1 MRTER
6 EMTALILGVA
16 EQDSRVR
23 AVFMNG
29 SRANPNAPRDIFQDY
44 DIVYVVEETASF
56 RAQPGWVDV
65 FGERLV
71 MQTPDEMDHA
81 AGQPTDLARCYG
93 YLMQFADGNRI
104 DLRLMTL
111 SRALEE
117 CQSDSQTIVL
127 LDKDGILPPLPLPSD
142 TAYHIRRP
150 DQTAFA
156 GCCNEFRW
164 TLPYVAKGLWRGRVT
179 YALDTLNACV
189 RPQLLHMLSW
199 LAGTR
204 TGFAVSAGKSGAD
217 LPAYL
222 PAGCWERY
230 LSTYAD
236 AEPGHVWAAVFA
248 AATLFLDAR
257 IRLPRRWLSR
267 STKRRPKEA
276 CVICTGCVSCPRML
290 QKFFE
295 QLFPPTASVFIPFRK
310 GAALKMNRSSKTVQ
324 WTKGS
329 LM

>member
-16 EQDSRVR
+16 ERDARVR

-111 SRALEE
+111 PRALEE

-156 GCCNEFRW
+156 GCCNEFWW

-222 PAGCWERY
+222 PAGCWERTFPPMRTQNPAMCGPRY
-230 LSTYAD
+230 LQRPPCFWTR
-236 AEPGHVWAAVFA
+236 
-248 AATLFLDAR
+248 R

-276 CVICTGCVSCPRML
+276 CVICTECVSCPRML

-324 WTKGS
+324 
-329 LM
+329 

>member
-16 EQDSRVR
+16 ERDARVR

-111 SRALEE
+111 PRALEE
-117 CQSDSQTIVL
+117 CQSDSQTIVR
-127 LDKDGILPPLPLPSD
+127 LDK
-142 TAYHIRRP
+142 AFCRP
-150 DQTAFA
+150 CRCPRT
-156 GCCNEFRW
+156 
-164 TLPYVAKGLWRGRVT
+164 
-179 YALDTLNACV
+179 
-189 RPQLLHMLSW
+189 RP
-199 LAGTR
+199 T
-204 TGFAVSAGKSGAD
+204 TSAGRTRLRS
-217 LPAYL
+217 
-222 PAGCWERY
+222 R
-230 LSTYAD
+230 
-236 AEPGHVWAAVFA
+236 A
-248 AATLFLDAR
+248 AATSSGGHFPMW
-257 IRLPRRWLSR
+257 PR
-267 STKRRPKEA
+267 A
-276 CVICTGCVSCPRML
+276 C
-290 QKFFE
+290 
-295 QLFPPTASVFIPFRK
+295 
-310 GAALKMNRSSKTVQ
+310 GAAA
-324 WTKGS
+324 S
-329 LM
+329 LMRWTP

>member
-16 EQDSRVR
+16 ERDARVR

-111 SRALEE
+111 PRALEE

-142 TAYHIRRP
+142 TAY
-150 DQTAFA
+150 T
-156 GCCNEFRW
+156 
-164 TLPYVAKGLWRGRVT
+164 
-179 YALDTLNACV
+179 
-189 RPQLLHMLSW
+189 
-199 LAGTR
+199 
-204 TGFAVSAGKSGAD
+204 SAGRTRLRS
-217 LPAYL
+217 
-222 PAGCWERY
+222 R
-230 LSTYAD
+230 
-236 AEPGHVWAAVFA
+236 A
-248 AATLFLDAR
+248 AATSSGGHFPMW
-257 IRLPRRWLSR
+257 PR
-267 STKRRPKEA
+267 A
-276 CVICTGCVSCPRML
+276 C
-290 QKFFE
+290 
-295 QLFPPTASVFIPFRK
+295 
-310 GAALKMNRSSKTVQ
+310 GAAA
-324 WTKGS
+324 S
-329 LM
+329 LMRWTP

>member
-1 MRTER
+1 MRAY
-6 EMTALILGVA
+6 ALF
-16 EQDSRVR
+16 
-23 AVFMNG
+23 FMNG
-29 SRANPNAPRDIFQDY
+29 SRANPELRPGIFFQDY

-111 SRALEE
+111 PRALEE

-156 GCCNEFRW
+156 GCCNEFWW
-164 TLPYVAKGLWRGRVT
+164 TLPYVAKGPV
-179 YALDTLNACV
+179 A
-189 RPQLLHMLSW
+189 RPRHLCAGHPECLRPAPASAHAV
-199 LAGTR
+199 LAGRHAHGLCRQRRQNAVR
-204 TGFAVSAGKSGAD
+204 TCPLTCPPAVGSVTFPPMRTQN
-217 LPAYL
+217 PAMCG
-222 PAGCWERY
+222 PRY
-230 LSTYAD
+230 LQRPPCFWTR
-236 AEPGHVWAAVFA
+236 
-248 AATLFLDAR
+248 R

-310 GAALKMNRSSKTVQ
+310 GAALKMNRSRKTVQ
-324 WTKGS
+324 
-329 LM
+329 

>member
-16 EQDSRVR
+16 ERDSRVR

-111 SRALEE
+111 PRALEE

-156 GCCNEFRW
+156 GCCNEFWW

-199 LAGTR
+199 AGRTR
-204 TGFAVSAGKSGAD
+204 TALPSAQAKAVRTCPLTCPPAVGSVTFHLCGHRTRPCVGRGICSGHPVFGRGASD
-217 LPAYL
+217 CRGAALPVNEAEAEGSLRYLYRVCELPA
-222 PAGCWERY
+222 
-230 LSTYAD
+230 D
-236 AEPGHVWAAVFA
+236 A
-248 AATLFLDAR
+248 
-257 IRLPRRWLSR
+257 
-267 STKRRPKEA
+267 
-276 CVICTGCVSCPRML
+276 

-324 WTKGS
+324 
-329 LM
+329 

>member
-16 EQDSRVR
+16 ERDSRVR

-117 CQSDSQTIVL
+117 CQRHSAAPAAAL
-127 LDKDGILPPLPLPSD
+127 GHGLPHPQ
-142 TAYHIRRP
+142 AGP
-150 DQTAFA
+150 D
-156 GCCNEFRW
+156 
-164 TLPYVAKGLWRGRVT
+164 
-179 YALDTLNACV
+179 CV
-189 RPQLLHMLSW
+189 RGLLQRVLVDASLCGQGPVARPRHLCAGHPECLRPAPASAHAV
-199 LAGTR
+199 LAGR
-204 TGFAVSAGKSGAD
+204 HAHGLCRQRRQKRCGPAR
-217 LPAYL
+217 LPARRLLGAL
-222 PAGCWERY
+222 PFHLCGRRTRPCVGRGICSGPPVFGRGASDCRGAGSPGQRSGGRRKPA
-230 LSTYAD
+230 LSV
-236 AEPGHVWAAVFA
+236 PGV
-248 AATLFLDAR
+248 
-257 IRLPRRWLSR
+257 
-267 STKRRPKEA
+267 
-276 CVICTGCVSCPRML
+276 
-290 QKFFE
+290 
-295 QLFPPTASVFIPFRK
+295 
-310 GAALKMNRSSKTVQ
+310 
-324 WTKGS
+324 
-329 LM
+329 

>member
-16 EQDSRVR
+16 EQDARVR

-111 SRALEE
+111 PRALEE

-156 GCCNEFRW
+156 GCCNEF
-164 TLPYVAKGLWRGRVT
+164 
-179 YALDTLNACV
+179 
-189 RPQLLHMLSW
+189 
-199 LAGTR
+199 
-204 TGFAVSAGKSGAD
+204 
-217 LPAYL
+217 
-222 PAGCWERY
+222 
-230 LSTYAD
+230 
-236 AEPGHVWAAVFA
+236 
-248 AATLFLDAR
+248 
-257 IRLPRRWLSR
+257 
-267 STKRRPKEA
+267 
-276 CVICTGCVSCPRML
+276 
-290 QKFFE
+290 
-295 QLFPPTASVFIPFRK
+295 
-310 GAALKMNRSSKTVQ
+310 
-324 WTKGS
+324 
-329 LM
+329 

>member
-16 EQDSRVR
+16 ERDARVR

-111 SRALEE
+111 PRALEE

-127 LDKDGILPPLPLPSD
+127 LDKDGILPPLPQ
-142 TAYHIRRP
+142 AGP
-150 DQTAFA
+150 D
-156 GCCNEFRW
+156 
-164 TLPYVAKGLWRGRVT
+164 
-179 YALDTLNACV
+179 CV
-189 RPQLLHMLSW
+189 RGLLQRVLVDASLCGQGPVARPRHLCAGHPECLRPAPASAHAV
-199 LAGTR
+199 LAGR
-204 TGFAVSAGKSGAD
+204 HAHGLCRQRRQKRCGPAR
-217 LPAYL
+217 LPARRLLGAL
-222 PAGCWERY
+222 PFHLCGRRTRPCVGRGICSGPPVFGRGASDCRGAGSPGQRSGGRRKPA
-230 LSTYAD
+230 LSV
-236 AEPGHVWAAVFA
+236 PGV
-248 AATLFLDAR
+248 
-257 IRLPRRWLSR
+257 
-267 STKRRPKEA
+267 
-276 CVICTGCVSCPRML
+276 
-290 QKFFE
+290 
-295 QLFPPTASVFIPFRK
+295 
-310 GAALKMNRSSKTVQ
+310 
-324 WTKGS
+324 
-329 LM
+329 

>member
-1 MRTER
+1 M
-6 EMTALILGVA
+6 
-16 EQDSRVR
+16 
-23 AVFMNG
+23 
-29 SRANPNAPRDIFQDY
+29 
-44 DIVYVVEETASF
+44 EETASF
-56 RAQPGWVDV
+56 WAQPGWVDV
-65 FGERLV
+65 FGKRLV

-111 SRALEE
+111 PRALEE

-156 GCCNEFRW
+156 GCCNEFWW

-199 LAGTR
+199 LAGTVV
-204 TGFAVSAGKSGAD
+204 GGV
-217 LPAYL
+217 
-222 PAGCWERY
+222 
-230 LSTYAD
+230 
-236 AEPGHVWAAVFA
+236 
-248 AATLFLDAR
+248 
-257 IRLPRRWLSR
+257 
-267 STKRRPKEA
+267 
-276 CVICTGCVSCPRML
+276 
-290 QKFFE
+290 
-295 QLFPPTASVFIPFRK
+295 RK
-310 GAALKMNRSSKTVQ
+310 
-324 WTKGS
+324 
-329 LM
+329 

>member
-16 EQDSRVR
+16 ERDARVR

-111 SRALEE
+111 PRALEE

-156 GCCNEFRW
+156 GCCNEFWW
-164 TLPYVAKGLWRGRVT
+164 TLPY
-179 YALDTLNACV
+179 
-189 RPQLLHMLSW
+189 
-199 LAGTR
+199 
-204 TGFAVSAGKSGAD
+204 
-217 LPAYL
+217 
-222 PAGCWERY
+222 GCWERY

-236 AEPGHVWAAVFA
+236 TEPGHVWAAVFA
-248 AATLFLDAR
+248 AATLFLDAAHQTAEALA
-257 IRLPRRWLSR
+257 LPVN
-267 STKRRPKEA
+267 EA
-276 CVICTGCVSCPRML
+276 
-290 QKFFE
+290 E
-295 QLFPPTASVFIPFRK
+295 AE
-310 GAALKMNRSSKTVQ
+310 
-324 WTKGS
+324 GS
-329 LM
+329 LRYLYRVRELPADASEIF

>member
-6 EMTALILGVA
+6 EMTTLILGVA
-16 EQDSRVR
+16 ERDARVR

-71 MQTPDEMDHA
+71 MQTPDEMDHT

-111 SRALEE
+111 PRALEE

-156 GCCNEFRW
+156 GCCNEFWW

-179 YALDTLNACV
+179 YALDTPECL
-189 RPQLLHMLSW
+189 RPAPASAHAV
-199 LAGTR
+199 LAGR
-204 TGFAVSAGKSGAD
+204 HAHGLCRQRRQKRCGPAR
-217 LPAYL
+217 LPARRLLGAL
-222 PAGCWERY
+222 PFHLCGRRTRPCVGRGICSGHPVFGRGASDCRGAGSPGQRSGGRRKPA
-230 LSTYAD
+230 LSVPSA
-236 AEPGHVWAAVFA
+236 
-248 AATLFLDAR
+248 
-257 IRLPRRWLSR
+257 
-267 STKRRPKEA
+267 
-276 CVICTGCVSCPRML
+276 
-290 QKFFE
+290 
-295 QLFPPTASVFIPFRK
+295 
-310 GAALKMNRSSKTVQ
+310 
-324 WTKGS
+324 
-329 LM
+329 